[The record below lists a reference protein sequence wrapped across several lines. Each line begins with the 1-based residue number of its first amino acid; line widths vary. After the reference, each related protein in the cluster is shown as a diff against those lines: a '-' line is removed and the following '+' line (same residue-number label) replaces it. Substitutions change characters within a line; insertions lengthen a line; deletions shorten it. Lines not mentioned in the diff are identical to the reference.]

1 MKLPNAEHAVIAP
14 DKLVQYLLKLWGAIM
29 DFPLYTE
36 VILIQNM
43 PEEGV
48 RAGDVGV
55 VVECHEVVGRETGY
69 SVEFFDML
77 GNTVAVAT
85 VSGSVLRTPTQA
97 DRPTV
102 RSQPASA

>member
-1 MKLPNAEHAVIAP
+1 
-14 DKLVQYLLKLWGAIM
+14 M

-36 VILIQNM
+36 VILVQDIS
-43 PEEGV
+43 EEGV

-55 VVECHEVVGRETGY
+55 VVERHEVVGRETGY
-69 SVEFFDML
+69 SVEFFGML

-85 VSGSVLRTPTQA
+85 VPGSALRVPTQA

-102 RSQPASA
+102 RSQPVSDNLTE

>member
-1 MKLPNAEHAVIAP
+1 
-14 DKLVQYLLKLWGAIM
+14 M

-36 VILIQNM
+36 VILVQDVS
-43 PEEGV
+43 EEGV

-55 VVECHEVVGRETGY
+55 VVERHEVVGRETGY

-85 VSGSVLRTPTQA
+85 VSGSALRVPTQA

-102 RSQPASA
+102 RSEPVSA

>member
-1 MKLPNAEHAVIAP
+1 
-14 DKLVQYLLKLWGAIM
+14 M

-36 VILIQNM
+36 VILVQDIS
-43 PEEGV
+43 EEGV
-48 RAGDVGV
+48 RASDVGV
-55 VVECHEVVGRETGY
+55 IVERHEVVGRETGY

-85 VSGSVLRTPTQA
+85 VPGSALRVPTQA

-102 RSQPASA
+102 RSEPASA

>member
-1 MKLPNAEHAVIAP
+1 
-14 DKLVQYLLKLWGAIM
+14 M

-36 VILIQNM
+36 VILVQDVS
-43 PEEGV
+43 EEGV

-55 VVECHEVVGRETGY
+55 VVERHEVVGRETGY

-85 VSGSVLRTPTQA
+85 VSGSALRVPTQE

-102 RSQPASA
+102 RSEPVSA

>member
-1 MKLPNAEHAVIAP
+1 
-14 DKLVQYLLKLWGAIM
+14 M
-29 DFPLYTE
+29 DFTLYTE
-36 VILIQNM
+36 VILVRDV

-55 VVECHEVVGRETGY
+55 VVERHEIAGIETGY

-85 VSGSVLRTPTQA
+85 VPGSVLREPTHA
-97 DRPTV
+97 DRPAV
-102 RSQPASA
+102 RSELVTA